1 MAKLIAIGEVFTEA
15 ELKAATKLFGECKP
29 GEFNKRVIEQ
39 IVEPALPRI
48 NEVTGQANDARYWGY
63 ALEFALT
70 QQRD

>member
-1 MAKLIAIGEVFTEA
+1 VTKQISIGELFTAA
-15 ELKAATKLFGECKP
+15 ELKAATKLYGECKP
-29 GEFNKRVIEQ
+29 GEFNKRVVKQ

-48 NEVTGQANDARYWGY
+48 NKVTGQENDARYWGY